1 MVGSVNSFLTRPLE
15 NAGVDSTQIDQ
26 KEWLAMLAT
35 SFKKTVSLLAL
46 ASAIALAGCETTDT
60 GSPSASAAPTRATA
74 SANSLPDA
82 PLAEDALS
90 QATYWGA
97 RYEEDPQ
104 NAEMAIRFSTALRH
118 LGSLDEAGSL
128 MARTANEHP
137 DDPRVM
143 TEFAR
148 VLIAARRGRE
158 ALQPLAQAITRD
170 PDNWELY
177 SLEGVAHD
185 QAGSYYDAT
194 QSYEHALNKSP
205 NNATVLNN
213 YGLSRALDGDLEGA
227 ESLLRAAVAEPGA
240 TPQMRQNL
248 ALVLGLQGRFDEAER
263 IARADLPPE
272 AVQNN
277 VEYYRAMLTQND
289 TWEDLE
295 AGDGRAS
302 E

>member
-1 MVGSVNSFLTRPLE
+1 MH
-15 NAGVDSTQIDQ
+15 
-26 KEWLAMLAT
+26 AT
-35 SFKKTVSLLAL
+35 SFKKTVSLFAL
-46 ASAIALAGCETTDT
+46 MGAIAVAGCETTET
-60 GSPSASAAPTRATA
+60 GSSSASADPARATA
-74 SANSLPDA
+74 SASSLPDA

-104 NAEMAIRFSTALRH
+104 SADMAVRFSTALRH

-137 DDPRVM
+137 GDVAVM
-143 TEFAR
+143 AEYAR
-148 VLIAARRGRE
+148 VLLAARRGRE
-158 ALQPLAQAITRD
+158 ALQPLAQAISRD

-185 QAGSYYDAT
+185 QEGNYAGAT

-205 NNATVLNN
+205 NNTTVLNN

-227 ESLLRAAVAEPGA
+227 EALLRAAVAEPGA
-240 TPQMRQNL
+240 TAQMRQNL
-248 ALVLGLQGRFDEAER
+248 SLVLGLQGRFDEAER
-263 IARADLPPE
+263 VARADLPPD
-272 AVQNN
+272 AVENN

-295 AGDGRAS
+295 AGNDGAEEGAS

>member
-1 MVGSVNSFLTRPLE
+1 M
-15 NAGVDSTQIDQ
+15 DSTQIDQ

-46 ASAIALAGCETTDT
+46 AGAIALAGCETTDT
-60 GSPSASAAPTRATA
+60 DSPSASVASSRSQAATTA
-74 SANSLPDA
+74 NRLPDA
-82 PLAEDALS
+82 PLGEDALS

-104 NAEMAIRFSTALRH
+104 DADMAIRFSTALRH
-118 LGSLDEAGSL
+118 LGSLNEAGSL

-137 DDPRVM
+137 NDPRVM
-143 TEFAR
+143 TEYAR
-148 VLIAARRGRE
+148 VLIAARRGPE
-158 ALQPLAQAITRD
+158 ALQPLAQAISRD

-185 QAGSYYDAT
+185 QVGSYDDAT

-213 YGLSRALDGDLEGA
+213 YGLSRALDGDLDGA
-227 ESLLRAAVAEPGA
+227 ETMLRAAVAEPNA

-263 IARADLPPE
+263 ISRADLTPD
-272 AVQNN
+272 AVENN

-295 AGDGRAS
+295 GGDAGAS